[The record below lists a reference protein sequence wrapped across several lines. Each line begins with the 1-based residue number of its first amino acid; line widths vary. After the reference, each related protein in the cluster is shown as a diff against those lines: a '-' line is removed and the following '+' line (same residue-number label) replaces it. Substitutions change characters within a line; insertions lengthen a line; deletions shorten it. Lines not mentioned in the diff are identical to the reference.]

1 MLKLLPNFLTL
12 FRIFMIPALV
22 IVYLIPG
29 PLGHWLAVLIFYLA
43 AITDYLDGWF
53 ARKLEA
59 TSEFGRMLDP
69 IADKLMVVAVIII
82 LIEFRDINGIHTLAA
97 GLIILRE
104 ILISWFREYLTDRG
118 VTLAVSHIAKF
129 KTTIQM
135 IALGILLLGEAGE
148 MISPLIH
155 DTGLMLFWTATVFT
169 LWTAIDYLSEGMR
182 LLKEKNS

>member
-1 MLKLLPNFLTL
+1 MLKLFPNFLTL

-43 AITDYLDGWF
+43 AITDYLDGWL

-82 LIEFRDINGIHTLAA
+82 LIEF
-97 GLIILRE
+97 IIQYK
-104 ILISWFREYLTDRG
+104 SCVWVNFD
-118 VTLAVSHIAKF
+118 
-129 KTTIQM
+129 
-135 IALGILLLGEAGE
+135 
-148 MISPLIH
+148 
-155 DTGLMLFWTATVFT
+155 
-169 LWTAIDYLSEGMR
+169 
-182 LLKEKNS
+182 

>member
-1 MLKLLPNFLTL
+1 MEADISSQAVGLASSADFSLMNL
-12 FRIFMIPALV
+12 FIRADI
-22 IVYLIPG
+22 IV
-29 PLGHWLAVLIFYLA
+29 
-43 AITDYLDGWF
+43 
-53 ARKLEA
+53 K
-59 TSEFGRMLDP
+59 S
-69 IADKLMVVAVIII
+69 VIII

-97 GLIILRE
+97 GFVILRE

-155 DTGLMLFWTATVFT
+155 ETGLMLFWLATLFT

-182 LLKEKNS
+182 LLKEKK